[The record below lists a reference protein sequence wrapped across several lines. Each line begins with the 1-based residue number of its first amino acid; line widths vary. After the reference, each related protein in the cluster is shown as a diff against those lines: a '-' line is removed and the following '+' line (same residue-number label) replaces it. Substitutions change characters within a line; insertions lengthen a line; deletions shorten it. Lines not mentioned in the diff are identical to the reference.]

1 MYVLQRD
8 KCGVYRKTLKGTQLV
23 DCYSSVHE
31 NVDKQN
37 GMIPQLLG
45 WLEYV
50 DSVRFL
56 YVFTY
61 IRENSR
67 GLYVCKAKNENKKI
81 F

>member
-31 NVDKQN
+31 NVDKWN

-45 WLEYV
+45 RGYV
-50 DSVRFL
+50 DSVWFI

-61 IRENSR
+61 QRKTQEDCMQKVYSKR
-67 GLYVCKAKNENKKI
+67 
-81 F
+81 